1 MSALQRDEE
10 LAAIIADEVWFQ
22 VGSMT
27 PHSNVCGVQE
37 ANALRLGTERPGSKG
52 TISRLILSNKIDD
65 QDKGH
70 AFRRSISCVLNGTP
84 GYAELYMPELEAIF
98 IRDLTNQLTKARLG
112 QSVGCYGAR
121 KAIVN
126 YWFNAPGNR
135 PERNRIY
142 QCDPLVKWLR
152 AGGWKKSRITEIP
165 PILNP
170 NSGNIIV
177 GFSISTELAK

>member
-10 LAAIIADEVWFQ
+10 LAAIIADEVCFH

-37 ANALRLGTERPGSKG
+37 ANTLLLSHSRPGSKG
-52 TISRLILSNKIDD
+52 TISRLIHSNKIDD

-70 AFRRSISCVLNGTP
+70 AFSRSISYVLSGTP

-98 IRDLTNQLTKARLG
+98 IRDLTGQLFQARLG

-126 YWFNAPGNR
+126 YWFNAGNR
-135 PERNRIY
+135 PERSRIY

-177 GFSISTELAK
+177 GFSISTELAQ